1 MSEKTVRLEVPAE
14 AEYARAVRMTAASV
28 AVVCGMSVDDVE
40 DVRMAAEEAFVYAC
54 ATQPTTCAITFT
66 PSRGLLEM
74 DFSLGEGDPAEA
86 GEDLELARL
95 LLSAI
100 SDECELGEG
109 GRVHVAKRAGVANA

>member
-40 DVRMAAEEAFVYAC
+40 DVRMAAEEAFVYA
-54 ATQPTTCAITFT
+54 CAITFT